1 MDRTSQTLPAVVAGG
16 DQAPAAIGP
25 GDAAT
30 FLNRELSWL
39 AFARRVLAL
48 VEDPEVPLLERVKFL
63 GIMGMLH
70 DEFFMK
76 RISGLKRQVARGV
89 QKQSIDGRTPSEELF
104 ACREE
109 ILGQAQRIARLV
121 KHEIRPALAR
131 EGFPIRD
138 WSELS
143 AAQKKQ
149 LQQAFADA
157 VMPILT
163 PLAVDAEHPFPF
175 ISSLGLNLAIEL
187 RESERERFVRIKVPA
202 NRDRWLPTGDGGVV
216 PLEQVIA
223 ANLKQLFP
231 REKGLKAYAFRVT
244 RGVEGETPHH
254 EDDGGPPAPGSIV
267 EQGSEELKARRF
279 AGIVR
284 LQVAPDM
291 PQRMRGWLAR
301 QLGVE
306 EFDVY
311 EGAELIGLADFL
323 KFGVDDRDELRDP
336 PHQPATHP
344 RLRGLDSNT
353 PGQFFERIR
362 QGDILLHHPYHNFD
376 TSVLRLLECAATDPQ
391 VLAIKLT
398 IYRTS
403 KDSPIVRA
411 LLEAARAG
419 KQVAVL
425 VEITARLDE
434 APNIAWGRLL
444 EREGVHVAYGVEKLK
459 THVKLALVVREEPD
473 GLRRYVHVGTGNYH
487 TGTARLYTDLGL
499 LSCERELAD
508 DVAALFNELTGAM
521 PYEGYRRL
529 VVAPYTMR
537 AHFVGLID
545 REIDNARAGRPSGIR
560 AKINQLQDPGM
571 IRALYRASQAG
582 VPIVLDVRGL
592 CCLRPGVPGLSETI
606 RVFSVV
612 GRFLEHARLY
622 RFENAGSPEFFI
634 GSADWMKRNLDN
646 RIETIAPVAD
656 ARLREQCERLLA
668 IYDADNCSA
677 CDLHPDGSYVRRQ
690 PSPGEERRAAQEQF
704 ILQAKTFD

>member
-1 MDRTSQTLPAVVAGG
+1 MSRASEAGEAAAAEVRRRTEAADG
-16 DQAPAAIGP
+16 APA
-25 GDAAT
+25 

-48 VEDPEVPLLERVKFL
+48 VEDPEVSLLERVKFL

-76 RISGLKRQVARGV
+76 RISGLKRQVTRGIV
-89 QKQSIDGRTPSEELF
+89 KQSLDGRSPSEELL

-109 ILGQAQRIARLV
+109 ILGQAQRIARLI
-121 KHEIRPALAR
+121 KEEIRPALAR
-131 EGFPIRD
+131 EGLPIRD
-138 WSELS
+138 WGELAS
-143 AAQKKQ
+143 GQKKQ
-149 LQQAFADA
+149 LQRAFADA

-175 ISSLGLNLAIEL
+175 ISSLGLNLAVEL
-187 RESERERFVRIKVPA
+187 TEPGRERFVRVKVPA
-202 NRDRWLPTGDGGVV
+202 NRDRWVPTGDGGVV

-223 ANLKQLFP
+223 ANLKQLLPGEKVP
-231 REKGLKAYAFRVT
+231 RAYAFRVT
-244 RGVEGETPHH
+244 RGVEGETPRH

-267 EQGSEELKARRF
+267 AQVSDELKARRF

-291 PQRMRGWLAR
+291 PQRMRDWLAA
-301 QLGVE
+301 QLGVGPE
-306 EFDVY
+306 DVY

-323 KFGVDDRDELRDP
+323 KFKVDGREDLRDP
-336 PHQPATHP
+336 PHQPVTHP
-344 RLRGLDSNT
+344 RLRGLDSNS

-376 TSVLRLLECAATDPQ
+376 TSVLRLLECAAADPQ

-487 TGTARLYTDLGL
+487 TGTAHLYTDLGL
-499 LSCERELAD
+499 LTCERELAD
-508 DVAALFNELTGAM
+508 DVAALFNELTGAT
-521 PYEGYRRL
+521 PYEEYRRL
-529 VVAPYTMR
+529 LVAPRAMR
-537 AHFVGLID
+537 SHFLGLID
-545 REIDNARAGRPSGIR
+545 REIEHARAGRPSGIR

-612 GRFLEHARLY
+612 GRFLEHARIY
-622 RFENAGSPEFFI
+622 RFENAGSPEYLI

-646 RIETIAPVAD
+646 RVETIAPVTD
-656 ARLREQCERLLA
+656 ARLREHCERLLA

-677 CDLHPDGSYVRRQ
+677 WDLQPDGSYVRRR
-690 PSPGEERRAAQEQF
+690 PAPGEERLAAQEQF

>member
-1 MDRTSQTLPAVVAGG
+1 MDRESQTSPVVVGTDRASEMAATGDVAG
-16 DQAPAAIGP
+16 
-25 GDAAT
+25 

-48 VEDPEVPLLERVKFL
+48 VEDGEVPLLERVKFL

-76 RISGLKRQVARGV
+76 RISGLKRQVARGA
-89 QKQSIDGRTPSEELF
+89 QKQSLDGRTPIEELL

-109 ILGQAQRIARLV
+109 IVGQAQRIARLLRD
-121 KHEIRPALAR
+121 EIRPALAAA
-131 EGFPIRD
+131 GLPIRD
-138 WSELS
+138 WGELS
-143 AAQKKQ
+143 AAQKKH
-149 LQQAFADA
+149 LQQTFADS

-187 RESERERFVRIKVPA
+187 RDPERERFVRIKVPA
-202 NRDRWLPTGDGGVV
+202 NRERWVPTGDGGVV

-223 ANLKQLFP
+223 ANLKQLFQGE
-231 REKGLKAYAFRVT
+231 RNLKAYAFRVT

-254 EDDGGPPAPGSIV
+254 EDDGAEPAPGSIV
-267 EQGSEELKARRF
+267 EQVSEELKARRF
-279 AGIVR
+279 AGTVR

-291 PQRMRGWLAR
+291 PPRMRGWLAR

-306 EFDVY
+306 ELDVY
-311 EGAELIGLADFL
+311 EGAELIGLADLLRFR
-323 KFGVDDRDELRDP
+323 VDDRDELRDP

-344 RLRGLDSNT
+344 RLRGLSSSV
-353 PGQFFERIR
+353 PEQFFERIR
-362 QGDILLHHPYHNFD
+362 QGDILLHHPYHSFD
-376 TSVLRLLECAATDPQ
+376 TSVLRLLECAAADPQ

-411 LLEAARAG
+411 LLEAARSG

-425 VEITARLDE
+425 VEITARFDE

-499 LSCERELAD
+499 LSCDRELAD
-508 DVAALFNELTGAM
+508 DVAALFNELTGAT
-521 PYEGYRRL
+521 PYQEYKKL
-529 VVAPYTMR
+529 LVAPEAMR
-537 AHFVGLID
+537 TRFLELID
-545 REIDNARAGRPSGIR
+545 REIEHARAGRPSGIR
-560 AKINQLQDPGM
+560 AKMNQLQDPGM
-571 IRALYRASQAG
+571 IRALYRASRAG
-582 VPIVLDVRGL
+582 VPIVMDVRGL
-592 CCLRPGVPGLSETI
+592 CCLRPGVSGLSETI

-612 GRFLEHARLY
+612 GRFLEHARMY
-622 RFENAGSPEFFI
+622 RFENGGAPEYFI

-646 RIETIAPVAD
+646 RVETIAPVENP
-656 ARLREQCERLLA
+656 RLQEQCERLLA
-668 IYDADNCSA
+668 IYDADNSSA
-677 CDLHPDGSYVRRQ
+677 WDLQPDGSYLRRQ
-690 PSPGEERRAAQEQF
+690 LAPGEERRAVQEQF

>member
-1 MDRTSQTLPAVVAGG
+1 MSRANEAGEAAPTTESARRAEAADG
-16 DQAPAAIGP
+16 APA
-25 GDAAT
+25 

-48 VEDPEVPLLERVKFL
+48 VEDPDVPLLERVKFL

-89 QKQSIDGRTPSEELF
+89 QKQSIDGRTPAEELL

-109 ILGQAQRIARLV
+109 IVGQAQRIARLV
-121 KHEIRPALAR
+121 REEIRPALAAA
-131 EGFPIRD
+131 GLPIRD

-149 LQQAFADA
+149 LQQAFTDS

-163 PLAVDAEHPFPF
+163 PLAVDTEHPFPF

-187 RESERERFVRIKVPA
+187 RDPGRERFVRIKVPA
-202 NRDRWLPTGDGGVV
+202 NRDRWVPTGDGGVV
-216 PLEQVIA
+216 PLEQLIA

-231 REKGLKAYAFRVT
+231 RDKGLKAYAFRVT
-244 RGVEGETPHH
+244 RGLEGETPRH
-254 EDDGGPPAPGSIV
+254 EDDGVEPAPGSIV
-267 EQGSEELKARRF
+267 EQVSEELKARRF

-291 PQRMRGWLAR
+291 PARMRGWLAR

-306 EFDVY
+306 ELDVY
-311 EGAELIGLADFL
+311 EGADLIGLADFL
-323 KFGVDDRDELRDP
+323 KFKVDDRDELRDP
-336 PHQPATHP
+336 PHQPVTHP
-344 RLRGLDSNT
+344 RLRGLAGDE
-353 PGQFFERIR
+353 PAQFFERIR

-376 TSVLRLLECAATDPQ
+376 TSVLRLLECAAADPQ

-411 LLEAARAG
+411 LLDAARAG

-425 VEITARLDE
+425 VEITARFDE

-459 THVKLALVVREEPD
+459 THVKLALVVREETE

-499 LSCERELAD
+499 LSCDRELAD
-508 DVAALFNELTGAM
+508 DVAALFNELTGAT
-521 PYEGYRRL
+521 PYDGYRKL
-529 VVAPYTMR
+529 LVAPEAMR
-537 AHFVGLID
+537 ARFLELIE
-545 REIDNARAGRPSGIR
+545 REIAHAQAGRPSGIR
-560 AKINQLQDPGM
+560 AKMNQLQDPGM
-571 IRALYRASQAG
+571 VRALYRASRAG
-582 VPIVLDVRGL
+582 VPIALDVRGL
-592 CCLRPGVPGLSETI
+592 CCLRPGVPGTSETI

-612 GRFLEHARLY
+612 GRFLEHARIY
-622 RFENAGSPEFFI
+622 RFENGGDPEYLI

-646 RIETIAPVAD
+646 RVETIAPVGD
-656 ARLREQCERLLA
+656 ARLKEQCERLLA

-677 CDLHPDGSYVRRQ
+677 WDLQPDGSYVRRR
-690 PSPGEERRAAQEQF
+690 PAPGEERRAAQELF
-704 ILQAKTFD
+704 IAQAKTFD